1 MSKLI
6 DISVGLILFI
16 ISIILWLY
24 TLLIAYDTPMSIS
37 KNEFIIS
44 LVTLLLFGLIYSF
57 YIINSKRK
65 AVSALLLIT
74 LVIWFSD
81 MINAIQY
88 NYQTY
93 HTILTVV
100 GFITTGYCIG
110 LSIYKLITCKKI
122 V

>member
-1 MSKLI
+1 MNKLI
-6 DISVGLILFI
+6 DISVGIILFI

-24 TLLIAYDTPMSIS
+24 TLLIAYDIPMNID
-37 KNEFIIS
+37 KKEFIIS
-44 LVTLLLFGLIYSF
+44 LVSLLLFGLIYSF

-65 AVSALLLIT
+65 TVSALLLIP
-74 LVIWFSD
+74 LVFWFSD

-93 HTILTVV
+93 HTILTVI
-100 GFITTGYCIG
+100 GFTTTVYCIG